1 MFDLGFS
8 ELLIIAIIALVVLGP
23 ERLPKATRFAGLWVR
38 RARNQW
44 ASVKDELE
52 RDLASEDLKRTM
64 KEAREAMRDTEQSVR
79 ASADEAREEFE
90 QMRTAVAS
98 DTRPEDRAAAEAPME
113 EPREAAGTSLASLTG
128 SHDDDFIDGAD
139 AGQVPESDAHQD
151 PVADTRSGAAPGAAP
166 APAPDADPDPVPD
179 PEDDRRYS

>member
-8 ELLIIAIIALVVLGP
+8 ELLIIAVVALIVLGP
-23 ERLPKATRFAGLWVR
+23 ERLPKATRLAGLWVR

-52 RDLASEDLKRTM
+52 RDLASEDLKRSM
-64 KEAREAMRDTEQSVR
+64 NEARGAMRDAEESMR

-98 DTRPEDRAAAEAPME
+98 GGQAGTDAAAKATGQAPQDGQDASLALATGTVE
-113 EPREAAGTSLASLTG
+113 EDVILATQTGLTPAPEPRPVPV
-128 SHDDDFIDGAD
+128 
-139 AGQVPESDAHQD
+139 AGQLSM
-151 PVADTRSGAAPGAAP
+151 SSAP
-166 APAPDADPDPVPD
+166 AEPD
-179 PEDDRRYS
+179 PEDDRRNS

>member
-8 ELLIIAIIALVVLGP
+8 ELLIIAVVALVVLGP

-52 RDLASEDLKRTM
+52 RDLASDDLKRTM

-79 ASADEAREEFE
+79 AGADEAREEFE
-90 QMRTAVAS
+90 QMRAAVAP
-98 DTRPEDRAAAEAPME
+98 DNQPEDRAPGEASLE
-113 EPREAAGTSLASLTG
+113 EPRKADETAPASSTRA
-128 SHDDDFIDGAD
+128 HAEDFIDAIREGPAPGAD
-139 AGQVPESDAHQD
+139 AHPEQVVDHRSEAEIAAAAAES
-151 PVADTRSGAAPGAAP
+151 G
-166 APAPDADPDPVPD
+166 
-179 PEDDRRYS
+179 PEDEHRNS

>member
-8 ELLIIAIIALVVLGP
+8 ELLIIAVVALIVLGP
-23 ERLPKATRFAGLWVR
+23 ERLPRATRFAGLWVR

-90 QMRTAVAS
+90 QMRAAVAS
-98 DTRPEDRAAAEAPME
+98 DSRVDDGAAAEAPLE
-113 EPREAAGTSLASLTG
+113 EPRVTAGTTQASPTG
-128 SHDDDFIDGAD
+128 SHDEDFIDGTD
-139 AGQVPESDAHQD
+139 AGQVPGSDDRQD
-151 PVADTRSGAAPGAAP
+151 PVAGTRSAP
-166 APAPDADPDPVPD
+166 AAEPD
-179 PEDDRRYS
+179 PEHDRR

>member
-1 MFDLGFS
+1 VFDLGFS
-8 ELLIIAIIALVVLGP
+8 ELLIIAVVALIVLGP

-79 ASADEAREEFE
+79 VNADEAREEFE

-113 EPREAAGTSLASLTG
+113 ERREAAGTSLASPTG
-128 SHDDDFIDGAD
+128 SHEEDFIDGAD

-151 PVADTRSGAAPGAAP
+151 PVADTRSGAAPAP
-166 APAPDADPDPVPD
+166 AADPDPDPD